1 MPLLLSILPHLLFLE
16 LRAHDQHREG
26 GREERSN
33 KGKEGG
39 KEGGSEGGSEGVRE
53 EGREGERKWSE
64 GRGYKYRQQVQCM
77 HITGSYIYTYC
88 THSHVLI

>member
-1 MPLLLSILPHLLFLE
+1 MPLLLSILHHLLFLE

-39 KEGGSEGGSEGVRE
+39 KEGGSERGNEGGSGVRG
-53 EGREGERKWSE
+53 EGTS
-64 GRGYKYRQQVQCM
+64 
-77 HITGSYIYTYC
+77 IGSRYSVC
-88 THSHVLI
+88 T